1 MTPLHK
7 LSAGHELPGQVPS
20 PEPNW
25 VVVAHPSHVPSG
37 GGNTQAVFA
46 LLQAP
51 LGQAAHS
58 VAVIG
63 PGGVHSPAMQVA
75 GDRQSLLPAHFEM
88 HVNTLFASTV

>member
-1 MTPLHK
+1 MIALHK
-7 LSAGHELPGQVPS
+7 FSAGITLDGQVPS

-51 LGQAAHS
+51 LGQAAQS
-58 VAVIG
+58 AAVIR
-63 PGGVHSPAMQVA
+63 PGGVHTPFMQVA
-75 GDRQSLLPAHFEM
+75 GDLQSVLLAHWVM
-88 HVNTLFASTV
+88 Q